1 MTRLDLTNNV
11 MAWCHRIGF
20 RSPVAAFD
28 AVGSFIELAEEDIND
43 KLRARE
49 MVTRVTQPVTGQYT
63 TLPCDFVE
71 TFDVRLENGP
81 ELTYQPRGQL
91 ANSWFAR
98 TVQAP
103 GDPAWSGYAPASTP
117 WNDGQPT
124 YYSVVGSQMEL
135 SPWPD
140 NAAGLASVPNLEL
153 AYYQRQTLGPDDTDT
168 TVVLTTL
175 PSIYLYGALLQ
186 AAPFLRDDPRIAT
199 WAPFYQGRI
208 DRANAAHERA
218 RWQGTRLR
226 AQYRRLA

>member
-1 MTRLDLTNNV
+1 MTRLDLTNNI
-11 MAWCHRIGF
+11 MAWVHRIGF
-20 RSPVAAFD
+20 RSPVANFD
-28 AVGSFIELAEEDIND
+28 AVSSFIELAEEDIND

-49 MVTRVTQPVTGQYT
+49 MVTRVTQPVTGQYL
-63 TLPCDFVE
+63 TLPCDFIE
-71 TFDVRLENGP
+71 AFDVRLENGP

-91 ANSWFAR
+91 ATTWWAR

-103 GDPAWSGYAPASTP
+103 GDPAWSGYAPAAVP

-124 YYSVVGSQMEL
+124 FYSVVGSQMEL

-140 NAAGLASVPNLEL
+140 NAAGLANVPNLEL

-168 TVVLTTL
+168 TVVLSTMA
-175 PSIYLYGALLQ
+175 SIYLYGALLQ

-199 WAPFYQGRI
+199 WGPFYQGRI